1 MKRIINHLF
10 IITSLLS
17 FLIFFIVTFCVPFH
31 VAHASTIN
39 KSASTTASGLT
50 NTDLTNGL
58 IAYYP
63 FDGKYMTWTSST
75 AGTAVDASVNKYNG
89 TLVNMNQSIN
99 SVGGKIGQALN
110 FNSSTAVEQYI
121 NTNNYIIQS
130 FPFSVCM
137 WVNPILTGQTHML
150 IDQYNL
156 QFYLQDNGSQLGLG
170 FYNNYTMPGLTY
182 GNIKPN
188 VWNFACVTAGPGS
201 SVATTTLY
209 VNGSIV
215 TGPTSFTQIG
225 FSNQTTYIGYP
236 YGGADPTA
244 AKLDDIRIYNRALS
258 AMEVQQL
265 YQYGLTTIDNTN
277 VNLTNRDLGPSGG
290 SSSASGL
297 TAYYPFSGQYMTWQS
312 GTNTVGTSTDASGNG
327 YNGTLINMNRT
338 TSVVTGRSGQALN
351 FVNGANSYVQG
362 STSLIAA
369 GTASACA
376 WIKQSSFVG
385 TNNAIVANMKFQFFT
400 SSSVN
405 SVTNT
410 IGLTSNGSTVA
421 TGASNVIVNGVWQ
434 FVCGT
439 RDTSGNAN
447 LYVNGALSGSPNQTS
462 GTPASSGLNPVNIGT
477 VGNHSGNFFAGSIAD
492 VRIYGRVLSA
502 QEITQLYTMTKGDVV
517 NKSDTGLTNTD
528 LTSASSTSGG
538 NPSGLVGYWP
548 FDGKYMTWKSGTNTV
563 GTSTDASG
571 NGYNG
576 TLINMNRTSS
586 IVLGKVGQA
595 LSLNSTSTNSYV
607 NVGATANN
615 IKTVA
620 FWFKPNSITQSILA
634 LSSTVNITTASD
646 VLTATG
652 FTSPTI
658 YIDGVNSA
666 ANPTAST
673 TVVSGWHFIVV
684 TTATPINANAVTLGQ
699 VGTAYFSGIL
709 DDVRLYSRV
718 LSAREVKQLYDMTGG
733 TSPAGGGGSAG
744 CGAHTI
750 TGPDGLTYGTVLGAD
765 GNCWLDRN
773 LGATEVATSSTD
785 WKSYGSLYQWGR
797 LSDGHQL
804 ITWTNGTTGTPVNGT
819 TITMSTTTTPINNLF
834 ILGSSTQAN
843 DWIYPPTNNTL
854 WQGLRGIN
862 NPCPVGFAIPTA
874 AQWVTLVADSNITN
888 SASAFG
894 STLKLPEEGYRIFNS
909 GGFNFVGTFG
919 YYWSNSPSGQN
930 TYYMEFNST
939 SVNPS
944 TPASRASGYAIRCV
958 KD

>member
-156 QFYLQDNGSQLGLG
+156 QFYLKDNGSQLGLG

-297 TAYYPFSGQYMTWQS
+297 TAYYPFSGQYMTWQ
-312 GTNTVGTSTDASGNG
+312 
-327 YNGTLINMNRT
+327 
-338 TSVVTGRSGQALN
+338 
-351 FVNGANSYVQG
+351 
-362 STSLIAA
+362 
-369 GTASACA
+369 
-376 WIKQSSFVG
+376 
-385 TNNAIVANMKFQFFT
+385 
-400 SSSVN
+400 
-405 SVTNT
+405 
-410 IGLTSNGSTVA
+410 
-421 TGASNVIVNGVWQ
+421 
-434 FVCGT
+434 
-439 RDTSGNAN
+439 
-447 LYVNGALSGSPNQTS
+447 
-462 GTPASSGLNPVNIGT
+462 
-477 VGNHSGNFFAGSIAD
+477 
-492 VRIYGRVLSA
+492 
-502 QEITQLYTMTKGDVV
+502 
-517 NKSDTGLTNTD
+517 
-528 LTSASSTSGG
+528 
-538 NPSGLVGYWP
+538 
-548 FDGKYMTWKSGTNTV
+548 SGTNTV

-930 TYYMEFNST
+930 AYYMQFNST
-939 SVNPS
+939 SVIPS
-944 TPASRASGYAIRCV
+944 TPTSRASGNAIRCV

>member
-156 QFYLQDNGSQLGLG
+156 QFYLKDNGSQLGLG

-338 TSVVTGRSGQALN
+338 
-351 FVNGANSYVQG
+351 
-362 STSLIAA
+362 
-369 GTASACA
+369 
-376 WIKQSSFVG
+376 
-385 TNNAIVANMKFQFFT
+385 
-400 SSSVN
+400 
-405 SVTNT
+405 
-410 IGLTSNGSTVA
+410 
-421 TGASNVIVNGVWQ
+421 
-434 FVCGT
+434 
-439 RDTSGNAN
+439 
-447 LYVNGALSGSPNQTS
+447 
-462 GTPASSGLNPVNIGT
+462 
-477 VGNHSGNFFAGSIAD
+477 
-492 VRIYGRVLSA
+492 
-502 QEITQLYTMTKGDVV
+502 
-517 NKSDTGLTNTD
+517 
-528 LTSASSTSGG
+528 
-538 NPSGLVGYWP
+538 
-548 FDGKYMTWKSGTNTV
+548 
-563 GTSTDASG
+563 
-571 NGYNG
+571 
-576 TLINMNRTSS
+576 SS

-718 LSAREVKQLYDMTGG
+718 LSAREVEQLYDMTGG